1 MTLPLWLSLVAVC
14 CLGAMSPGPSLA
26 VVLRHTISNG
36 RSHGIITAISHAGGV
51 AIWAILTVLGLALL
65 VTEQPA
71 LYHLITY
78 VGAAYLAWMGFN
90 AIRSKGSHLTTTTGV
105 SAPYREAA
113 QDGLMVSLLN
123 PKLAV
128 FFIALF
134 SQFISAEQSRTDQ
147 TIMVLTAS
155 VIDALWYI
163 IVAMLLSQSAILDK
177 LQARSAIIDRVSGV
191 IFLGLAIRVVTL

>member
-1 MTLPLWLSLVAVC
+1 
-14 CLGAMSPGPSLA
+14 MSPGPSLA

-51 AIWAILTVLGLALL
+51 AIWAVLTVLGLALL

-78 VGAAYLAWMGFN
+78 VGAAYLAWMGYN
-90 AIRSKGSHLTTTTGV
+90 AIRSNGSRLTTTAGTP
-105 SAPYREAA
+105 APYRKAA

-134 SQFISAEQSRTDQ
+134 SQFISAEQTRTDQ

-163 IVAMLLSQSAILDK
+163 VVAMLLSQSAILDK

-191 IFLGLAIRVVTL
+191 IFLGLAVRVVTL